1 MEIRDLKNISI
12 SNLILIILNDKNNDI
27 LRRCGEVE
35 LRKRIK
41 NVGWPYDDLLHFDDK
56 VIKQRGLDVENYLIS
71 PNVNMQQLM
80 EIFFTYDWKTNYNTN
95 CLLFSEKHLCNTA
108 DFAAPFFHK
117 VCNIEINNIS
127 QRLEKAE
134 TQSQKEQLL
143 LFKQLL
149 EERNKKSKQN
159 KKEIFKDDSAE
170 LLCYNEAMCQLGG
183 PIFSYHEF
191 LQNCSD
197 EELYKLL
204 RTKSGILEAN
214 ILGFLNDS
222 FFDIDLIQNL
232 CGLNFVRKDSSKLN
246 KQKRQLLHEIRS
258 GYEINYETEG
268 MQKALQKI
276 KKIDNFKHN

>member
-12 SNLILIILNDKNNDI
+12 SNLILIILNDKNNDL

-80 EIFFTYDWKTNYNTN
+80 EIFFMYDWKTNYNTN

-159 KKEIFKDDSAE
+159 KKEIFKDDHAE
-170 LLCYNEAMCQLGG
+170 LLCYNEAMYKLGG
-183 PIFSYHEF
+183 PIFSCHEF

-204 RTKSGILEAN
+204 RTKSGILEAS
-214 ILGFLNDS
+214 FLNDS

-246 KQKRQLLHEIRS
+246 KQKRQLFHEVRS

>member
-1 MEIRDLKNISI
+1 
-12 SNLILIILNDKNNDI
+12 
-27 LRRCGEVE
+27 
-35 LRKRIK
+35 
-41 NVGWPYDDLLHFDDK
+41 
-56 VIKQRGLDVENYLIS
+56 
-71 PNVNMQQLM
+71 MQQLM
-80 EIFFTYDWKTNYNTN
+80 EIFFMYDWKTNYNTN

-159 KKEIFKDDSAE
+159 KKEIFKDDPAE
-170 LLCYNEAMCQLGG
+170 LLCYNEAMYKLGG
-183 PIFSYHEF
+183 PIFSCHEF

-197 EELYKLL
+197 EKLYKLL
-204 RTKSGILEAN
+204 RTKSGILKTN

-246 KQKRQLLHEIRS
+246 KQKRQLFHEIRS